1 VPLPALANPAELAVL
16 SGRSASDP
24 ELLAALREASR
35 AFRGAVRHQVTRV
48 RDVDRQLD
56 GNGSRVLVLPRPFP
70 IVVDSGSNTFEISV
84 DGEIVPADRYR
95 LNRAEGRITLKGYHW
110 PIPPADIE
118 VTYTHGYDAALPT
131 GDAAAQAGPL
141 PGVPE
146 DIQGAVL
153 ERAQIELNV
162 DHGVTSRTVL
172 GDTVQFGSSAIGATQ
187 RWADVVALYLER
199 TGDEA

>member
-1 VPLPALANPAELAVL
+1 MPLPALANPAELAVL
-16 SGRSASDP
+16 TGRNAADGN
-24 ELLAALREASR
+24 LLAALREASR

-70 IVVDSGSNTFEISV
+70 IVVDDDNTFEISV
-84 DGEIVPADRYR
+84 DGELVPADRYR

-110 PIPPADIE
+110 PVPPADIE
-118 VTYTHGYDAALPT
+118 VTYTHGYDATLPT
-131 GDAAAQAGPL
+131 GDAAAGPL

-153 ERAQIELNV
+153 ERAQIELNTE
-162 DHGVTSRTVL
+162 HGIQSKTVL
-172 GDTVQFGSSAIGATQ
+172 GDSTTFGSSAIGATQ

-199 TGDEA
+199 AAHEA